1 MYVTTAG
8 AITRAHIDGNSTVD
22 ACHHCISGTNEIVM
36 LPSLDPTRTAEA
48 MSILFK
54 GADGGM
60 SGEELVYLHP
70 HGPNKKATIKWPT
83 IATIDR
89 LKAKG

>member
-1 MYVTTAG
+1 MYVTSAG

-36 LPSLDPTRTAEA
+36 LPSPDPTRTAEA
-48 MSILFK
+48 MSILFE

-60 SGEELVYLHP
+60 SGEELVHQLP
-70 HGPNKKATIKWPT
+70 HNEKATIKWPT
-83 IATIDR
+83 IATIDQ